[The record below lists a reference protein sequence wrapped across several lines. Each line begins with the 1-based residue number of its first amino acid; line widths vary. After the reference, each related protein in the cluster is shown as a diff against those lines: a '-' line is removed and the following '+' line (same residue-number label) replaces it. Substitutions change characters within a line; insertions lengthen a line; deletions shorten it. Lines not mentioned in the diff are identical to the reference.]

1 MSINKIKYSFVLLL
15 LSIVLIQCKKEDN
28 FTMAKGQVG
37 KIMSTTKIHEIKSIF
52 VKDSLASHI
61 GEGGL
66 VDAEYDEYLLYA
78 KNGDHLLTIIPKVQH
93 DSTSTIESIQIFDK
107 RYKTIKG
114 LNISSTFIDIVENYT
129 VNKVESTFTTAVLF
143 VDELDVTIAINK
155 KELGINDFGTQKV
168 SLAQIPDLAKIKTF
182 TIWFD

>member
-1 MSINKIKYSFVLLL
+1 MKRILLIGV
-15 LSIVLIQCKKEDN
+15 LSIILIKCQKEDN
-28 FTMAKGQVG
+28 FTLAQGQVG
-37 KIMSTTKIHEIKSIF
+37 KITSTTQVYEIKSLF
-52 VKDSLASHI
+52 EKDSLVSNI
-61 GEGGL
+61 GEGRFA
-66 VDAEYDEYLLYA
+66 DASYDEYLLYS
-78 KNGDHLLTIIPKVQH
+78 KSGKHLLTIIPKAQH

-114 LNISSTFIDIVENYT
+114 LNVTSTFKDIVGNYT

-155 KELGINDFGTQKV
+155 KELGINEFGTQKI